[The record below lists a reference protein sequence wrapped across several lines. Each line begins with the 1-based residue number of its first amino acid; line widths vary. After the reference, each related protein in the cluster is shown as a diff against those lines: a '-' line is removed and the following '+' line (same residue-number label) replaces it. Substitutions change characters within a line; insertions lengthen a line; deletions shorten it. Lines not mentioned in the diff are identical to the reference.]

1 MSSNT
6 CSDVYDGESA
16 ADQIETQNTM
26 KYWDGLD
33 AELSIC
39 LHSYSQLVLWPF
51 GYASNVY
58 PPNRAEVQK
67 LAEDAAAAIESV
79 HGTYYDPIN
88 SAGLCK
94 INQISAKKPV
104 RLLYTIFYCSV
115 SDPAA
120 GASDDYYQSNSRFA
134 FTYELR
140 DTGFWGFQLP
150 KEQIIPTS
158 EEAWAGI
165 QVMLQK
171 VIDGKK

>member
-58 PPNRAEVQK
+58 PDNKDEVKK

-94 INQISAKKPV
+94 IKKSLSVDSTLSFIVLFQI
-104 RLLYTIFYCSV
+104 LLLEPLTIITRTIAV
-115 SDPAA
+115 
-120 GASDDYYQSNSRFA
+120 
-134 FTYELR
+134 
-140 DTGFWGFQLP
+140 LP
-150 KEQIIPTS
+150 S
-158 EEAWAGI
+158 L
-165 QVMLQK
+165 MS
-171 VIDGKK
+171 